1 MATEIIDGGG
11 SVVVP
16 EEFEGVVEVVE
27 LDEGGTEIVVSKK
40 VSGLEVETTTG
51 TTTAIA
57 GRKIADSTVEGKAVK
72 GDTTR
77 VVFQTTKVNG
87 ADVTVKGKGA
97 GDIQVN
103 TGRFNNSSITFKKKS
118 NDSVEFNNGVEVRNA
133 TIDGGKGADTITFRE
148 NAAIKGTNEI
158 TLGQGA
164 DVLELPAN
172 KTGKGSIVVTD
183 LQNKDTIKIGDTEY
197 SGRDILN
204 GDVELPNYITIQ
216 GLD

>member
-1 MATEIIDGGG
+1 MATLGNEEI

-16 EEFEGVVEVVE
+16 EEFEGRVDFIETE
-27 LDEGGTEIVVSKK
+27 LGGEIVVAKK
-40 VSGLEVETTTG
+40 VEDLKVKAETG
-51 TTTAIA
+51 TTSAMV
-57 GRKIADSTVEGKAVK
+57 GKKVADSKVTGKAEK
-72 GDTTR
+72 GDITK
-77 VVFQTTKVNG
+77 VVFQTTKVN
-87 ADVTVKGKGA
+87 DNDITVKGKGA

-133 TIDGGKGADTITFRE
+133 TIDGGKGADTITFKE

-158 TLGQGA
+158 TLGQGR

-183 LQNKDTIKIGDTEY
+183 LQNKDTIKIGDESF
-197 SGRDILN
+197 SGKDILDGN
-204 GDVELPNYITIQ
+204 VELPDYITIQ
-216 GLD
+216 AMD